1 MKKVMAILILIAVVC
16 VIASPAQATGGFKK
30 GAKDTGRAI
39 VNYPANVVK
48 DSVDVVG
55 KAGVGTVETAVSP
68 LVALWRSIIGKG
80 KPEAIIV
87 DPINKGGKT
96 IKDATVGTVVTPYNA
111 GKKTIEQNK

>member
-1 MKKVMAILILIAVVC
+1 
-16 VIASPAQATGGFKK
+16 
-30 GAKDTGRAI
+30 
-39 VNYPANVVK
+39 
-48 DSVDVVG
+48 VDVIG

-68 LVALWRSIIGKG
+68 LVALWRAIIGKG